1 MSVEEKK
8 VQDDQEYVIQVD
20 NVKKWYVQKKVQKKD
35 GKVSRKQHIKAV
47 DGVSFKLKRGETLG
61 VIGESGCGK
70 STLGR
75 LLIRLEDPSGGDIK
89 LFGESSARMLKKE
102 PLKFRKNCQMIFQ
115 NPFDTFDPRYTLKKI
130 LMSPLKL
137 HKIGGSEEEQMKI
150 VLDILEQSGLRP
162 AKDYIDRHPHEL
174 SGGQLQRI
182 SILRSMLLNP
192 TFMVADEPVSML
204 DVSIRADIINML
216 ENLVKVKNTAMVFI
230 SHDIAT
236 TRYISDKVAVMYLGR
251 VVEMG
256 PTDEVLHNPQHPYTK
271 VLISNCASLDPM
283 EKREVI
289 EIQGEPPTP
298 IDNGPGCYFA
308 PRCYCAC
315 ERFFKEYPET
325 VDLGGN
331 HSAACFRIHEQEAIS
346 KNQNA

>member
-1 MSVEEKK
+1 MEQVNKNNS
-8 VQDDQEYVIQVD
+8 EYVLDVQ
-20 NVKKWYVQKKVQKKD
+20 NVSKWYVQKKVSKKD
-35 GKVSRKQHIKAV
+35 GKVSRKQDIKAV
-47 DGVSFKLKRGETLG
+47 DGVSFTLKKGEILG

-75 LLIRLEDPSGGDIK
+75 VLIHLEEPTGGNIR
-89 LFGESSARMLKKE
+89 LFGENSSDILKSDA
-102 PLKFRKNCQMIFQ
+102 LRFRRTCQMVFQ

-137 HKIGGSEEEQMKI
+137 HNIGGSEEERLKI
-150 VLDILEQSGLRP
+150 VLDVLERSGLRP
-162 AKDYIDRHPHEL
+162 AEDYLDRHPHEL

-182 SILRSMLLNP
+182 SILRAMLLEP
-192 TFMVADEPVSML
+192 SFMVADEPVSML

-216 ENLVKVKNTAMVFI
+216 QELVRENETSMVFI

-251 VVEMG
+251 VVEEG
-256 PTDEVLHNPQHPYTK
+256 ETDEVLHNPQHPYTR

-283 EKREVI
+283 EKREIIKVT
-289 EIQGEPPTP
+289 GEPPTP

-308 PRCYCAC
+308 PRCYRAC
-315 ERFFKEYPET
+315 EKCFKEYPPT
-325 VDLGGN
+325 VDLGNG
-331 HSAACFRIHEQEAIS
+331 HSAACFFVGKQGEE
-346 KNQNA
+346 

>member
-1 MSVEEKK
+1 MSENTKAPVTGAE
-8 VQDDQEYVIQVD
+8 EYVIEVED
-20 NVKKWYVQKKVQKKD
+20 VRKWYVQKKVQKKD
-35 GKVSRKQHIKAV
+35 GKVQRRQQIKAV
-47 DGVSFKLKRGETLG
+47 DGVSFRLKRGETLG

-75 LLIRLEDPSGGDIK
+75 LLIHLEDPTAGDIK
-89 LFGESSARMLKKE
+89 LFGESSTQLLKKN

-115 NPFDTFDPRYTLKKI
+115 NPFDTFDPRYRLKKI
-130 LMSPLKL
+130 LMEPLKL
-137 HKIGGSEEEQMKI
+137 HGIGGSEEERMQI
-150 VLDILEQSGLRP
+150 VLDVLEKSGLTP
-162 AKDYIDRHPHEL
+162 ARDYIDRFPHEL

-182 SILRSMLLNP
+182 AILRSMLLDP

-216 ENLVKVKNTAMVFI
+216 EALVKEKNTALVFI

-251 VVEMG
+251 IVEMG

-271 VLISNCASLDPM
+271 VLISNCASLNPL
-283 EKREVI
+283 EQQEAI

-308 PRCYCAC
+308 PRCYCAEGHCC
-315 ERFFKEYPET
+315 EEYPEL
-325 VDLGGN
+325 VLVGKD
-331 HSAACFRIHEQEAIS
+331 HYAACCKCQAGQ
-346 KNQNA
+346 KA